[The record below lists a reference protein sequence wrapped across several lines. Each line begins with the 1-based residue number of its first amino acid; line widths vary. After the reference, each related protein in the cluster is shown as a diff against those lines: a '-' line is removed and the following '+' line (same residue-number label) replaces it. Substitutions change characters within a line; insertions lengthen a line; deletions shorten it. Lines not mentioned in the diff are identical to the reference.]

1 MLHCR
6 LALDI
11 LKRRGQHSPTH
22 ERDGTHNKSMK
33 QTHTILLR
41 QERELRGWSRAY
53 IAEQVEVDIAT
64 VGRWERGERLPHSH
78 YRQKLCALF
87 EKSARDL
94 GLLSDV
100 SEKCDEVTATLDL
113 HSQISSINEKSTT
126 QSPAPKQPVSTS
138 QPIENHF
145 PVLKTFSAEREPSLS
160 KASIRMNQQNR
171 QRMLRKMY
179 TFWINGVLEQSLHG
193 ADLIALELEEQHNAV
208 TNPWMVTLQQPELE
222 PRPLPPGLHIS
233 QIYDEVDGELLILGE
248 PGSGKTTLLLEL
260 ARTLL
265 ERAIQEET
273 HPIPVVFNL
282 ASWAIKQ
289 QFLSDWLVEELH
301 SKYQVPRKLAHTWV
315 QTEQILPLL
324 DGLDEVTVDARSTCI
339 DTINAYRQDHGLLP
353 MVVCSRLTDYFV
365 QSTRL
370 FLHRAVTVQPLRAWQ
385 IEAYLINSGEELATL
400 RCALQ
405 TDPTLQE
412 LASNPLMLSILTL
425 TYRENVIAVL
435 PESLSPEVRRR
446 EVFSNYIGRMFTHRK
461 SRNRYTTEQTLHW
474 LAWLAKQLAQQQQ
487 TEFYIEKMQP
497 HWLAN
502 ARTFRWYCRLLI
514 GLLMGLFGGI
524 TGMMADVPLYEM
536 VHKQLFVLLTH
547 SVVSNA
553 QCADTLPAFG
563 TIAETIASLLSL
575 PIVGLLYGIGF
586 GLAGGLIGGLLGC
599 RNHQLQPIGIH
610 TRPNRLYQRGLT
622 LLLGLGCGSIFVL
635 INLLWVPCPLPPG
648 LYNQVAEEL
657 SYGLAGMF
665 LGGLIG
671 VLTEDMFGTRKSQV
685 QPVEVLVWTR
695 ASSRRRAI
703 SSLLGGALGIL
714 VGGGT
719 GLVSEVYLNFA
730 LWQKHLLIS
739 ALIGGLLGSIIG
751 GEFGGFS
758 QHMLEKGKLVKPNE
772 GIRRS
777 AHNGLIIGL
786 PIGLTLSSF
795 ALGLVL
801 WWSPA
806 NFSDGLLWCFP
817 LGLIVA
823 MLLFLLNG
831 GYACL
836 QHMVLRSILY
846 FQGYIPW
853 NYARFLDE
861 AAERLLL
868 RKVGGGYIFI
878 HRLLLEYFAS
888 EVTST
893 QEKHH
898 ASLEHHSPRKKMNT
912 VAINPAKTPRNTRRK
927 KNEPAVEAD

>member
-1 MLHCR
+1 
-6 LALDI
+6 
-11 LKRRGQHSPTH
+11 
-22 ERDGTHNKSMK
+22 MK
-33 QTHTILLR
+33 QAHPILLR

-53 IAEQVEVDIAT
+53 IAEQVGVDVAT

-78 YRQKLCALF
+78 YRQKLCVLF
-87 EKSARDL
+87 EKSPRDL
-94 GLLSDV
+94 GLLSEI
-100 SEKCDEVTATLDL
+100 SEKCHDVTATLDL
-113 HSQISSINEKSTT
+113 HSQISSINERGTT
-126 QSPAPKQPVSTS
+126 HSPATKQPVSTS

-145 PVLKTFSAEREPSLS
+145 PALETSSVERGPSLS
-160 KASIRMNQQNR
+160 KASTRMNQQNR

-179 TFWINGVLEQSLHG
+179 AFWINGVLEQSLHG
-193 ADLIALELEEQHNAV
+193 ADLIVLGLEEHHNAV
-208 TNPWMVTLQQPELE
+208 TNPWTVTLQQPELE

-265 ERAIQEET
+265 ERAIQGET

-282 ASWAIKQ
+282 TSWAIKRQ
-289 QFLSDWLVEELH
+289 PLRDWLVEELH
-301 SKYQVPRKLAHTWV
+301 SKYQVPRNLALTWV

-339 DTINAYRQDHGLLP
+339 DTINAYRQNHGLLP

-365 QSTRL
+365 QSARL
-370 FLHRAVTVQPLRAWQ
+370 FLHRAVTVQPLRTWQ
-385 IEAYLINSGEELATL
+385 IEAYLINADEELATL
-400 RCALQ
+400 RRTLQ
-405 TDPTLQE
+405 MDPTLQE
-412 LASNPLMLSILTL
+412 LASNPLMLSILAL
-425 TYRENVIAVL
+425 TYRDHAIAVL
-435 PESLSPEVRRR
+435 PESLSLEVRRR
-446 EVFSNYIGRMFTHRK
+446 EVFSNYVGRMLIHRK

-474 LAWLAKQLAQQQQ
+474 LGWLAKQLAQQQQ

-497 HWLAN
+497 NWLAD

-514 GLLMGLFGGI
+514 GLLLGLLGGI
-524 TGMMADVPLYEM
+524 TGMMADVPLYEV
-536 VHKQLFVLLTH
+536 VHKQLFVLFTH
-547 SVVSNA
+547 SVVSNV

-563 TIAETIASLLSL
+563 TIAETITSLLSL

-586 GLAGGLIGGLLGC
+586 GLSGGLIGGLLGY
-599 RNHQLQPIGIH
+599 RDHQLQPVGIP
-610 TRPNRLYQRGLT
+610 TRQPNRFYQRGLA
-622 LLLGLGCGSIFVL
+622 LLLGIGCGSIFVL

-657 SYGLAGMF
+657 SYGLAGVF

-671 VLTEDMFGTRKSQV
+671 VLTRDMFGTRKSQV
-685 QPVEVLVWTR
+685 QPVEVLVWAR
-695 ASSRRRAI
+695 VSSLRRVI
-703 SSLLGGALGIL
+703 SSLLGGALGIV

-719 GLVSEVYLNFA
+719 GLMSEVYLNFA
-730 LWQKHLLIS
+730 SWQKHLLIS
-739 ALIGGLLGSIIG
+739 ALIGALLGSIIG
-751 GEFGGFS
+751 GEIGGFS

-795 ALGLVL
+795 ALGLFL
-801 WWSPA
+801 WSSPA
-806 NFSDGLLWCFP
+806 NISDGLLWGLPF
-817 LGLIVA
+817 GLIVA
-823 MLLFLLNG
+823 MVLFLLKG

-836 QHMVLRSILY
+836 QHMVLRFVLY

-853 NYARFLDE
+853 NYTRFLDE

-878 HRLLLEYFAS
+878 HRLLLDYFAS
-888 EVTST
+888 DVTST

-898 ASLEHHSPRKKMNT
+898 APKEHHSRRKKMNRI
-912 VAINPAKTPRNTRRK
+912 AS
-927 KNEPAVEAD
+927 